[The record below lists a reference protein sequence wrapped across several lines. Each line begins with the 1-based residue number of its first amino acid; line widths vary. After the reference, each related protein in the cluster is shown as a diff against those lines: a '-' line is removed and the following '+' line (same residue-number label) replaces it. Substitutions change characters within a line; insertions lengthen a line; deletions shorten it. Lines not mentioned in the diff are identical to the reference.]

1 MIRIKM
7 FPAKNGDSFL
17 IQTGTM
23 HNGFILIDGG
33 YSSTFTNYIK
43 PELME
48 LNKQNY
54 KLGLAVNTHIDE
66 DHIKGIIKFVQ
77 DNGVSTHTN
86 VIPIENF
93 WHNSLRSIT
102 DTINP
107 PSQYS
112 KPDKELLAQI
122 STMGYSNHDTGDSE
136 ISARQGSSLA
146 KCLVQYK
153 YNWNSGEGYQS
164 INTQTMPTFSLK
176 DNEEVVI
183 KVLSPTPDAL
193 EQLRDKWKKDLK
205 KLGFAGN
212 ALNQEFDDGFE
223 FLLSKDQD
231 NTTSNLISSSEKE
244 LEDIYIPDTSITNR
258 SSISIIIEHEGKRLL
273 FLGDSWSEDIES
285 SLTALYGDD
294 KQIIFDAIK
303 VSHHG
308 SLNNTSPSLLSL
320 VDSPLYFIST
330 NGKKHNHPDMPL
342 MKAIVKR
349 PSNFSRKIYFSE
361 KNKNAQSLYV
371 LQKEF
376 SFEVIEQ
383 ANEWIHI

>member
-43 PELME
+43 PELMK

-54 KLGLAVNTHIDE
+54 KLGLVVNTHIDE

-86 VIPIENF
+86 VIQIENF

-102 DTINP
+102 DTIYP
-107 PSQYS
+107 PNQYS
-112 KPDKELLAQI
+112 KPDKELLTQI

-136 ISARQGSSLA
+136 ISSRQGSSLA

-176 DNEEVVI
+176 DNEEVII
-183 KVLSPTPDAL
+183 KVLSPTPYAL
-193 EQLRDKWKKDLK
+193 EQLRGKWKKDLK

-223 FLLSKDQD
+223 FLLSKDQPS
-231 NTTSNLISSSEKE
+231 TTSNLISSSKRN
-244 LEDIYIPDTSITNR
+244 LEDIYVPDTSITNR
-258 SSISIIIEHEGKRLL
+258 SSISIIIEYEGKRLL
-273 FLGDSWSEDIES
+273 FLGDSWSEDIEG

-349 PSNFSRKIYFSE
+349 PSDFSRKIYFSE
-361 KNKNAQSLYV
+361 KNKNAQSLYA

-376 SFEVIEQ
+376 NFEVIEQ

>member
-23 HNGFILIDGG
+23 HNSFILIDGG

-43 PELME
+43 PELMK
-48 LNKQNY
+48 LNEQNY
-54 KLGLAVNTHIDE
+54 KLGLVVNTHIDE

-86 VIPIENF
+86 IIPIENF

-112 KPDKELLAQI
+112 KPDKELLTQI

-146 KCLVQYK
+146 KWLVQYK

-176 DNEEVVI
+176 DNEEVII

-193 EQLRDKWKKDLK
+193 EQLRGKWKKDLK
-205 KLGFAGN
+205 KLGFVGN

-223 FLLSKDQD
+223 FLLSKDQA

-258 SSISIIIEHEGKRLL
+258 SSISIIIECEGKRLF

-285 SLTALYGDD
+285 SLIALYGDD

-308 SLNNTSPSLLSL
+308 SSNNTSPRLLSL

-342 MKAIVKR
+342 MRAIVKR

-361 KNKNAQSLYV
+361 KNKNAQSLYA

-376 SFEVIEQ
+376 NFEVIEQ